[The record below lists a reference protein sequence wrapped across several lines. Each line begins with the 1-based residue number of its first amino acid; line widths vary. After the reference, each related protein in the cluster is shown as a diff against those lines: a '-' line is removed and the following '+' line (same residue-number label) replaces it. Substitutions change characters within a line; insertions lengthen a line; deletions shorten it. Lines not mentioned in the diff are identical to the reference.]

1 MLLHEIL
8 YLCRVQ
14 GHVKQPKRGDAAVKT
29 VATTVLQGL
38 PLPDRV
44 DGRATPGAST
54 AKGEIGDVVP
64 EGEGGEEG
72 EEGEEKRRGDQYGA
86 LQRLVTNIHL
96 GRITWT
102 RQRYRRRKRVWYH

>member
-29 VATTVLQGL
+29 VATPVLQGL

-64 EGEGGEEG
+64 EGEKGGGGEKEG
-72 EEGEEKRRGDQYGA
+72 
-86 LQRLVTNIHL
+86 
-96 GRITWT
+96 
-102 RQRYRRRKRVWYH
+102 